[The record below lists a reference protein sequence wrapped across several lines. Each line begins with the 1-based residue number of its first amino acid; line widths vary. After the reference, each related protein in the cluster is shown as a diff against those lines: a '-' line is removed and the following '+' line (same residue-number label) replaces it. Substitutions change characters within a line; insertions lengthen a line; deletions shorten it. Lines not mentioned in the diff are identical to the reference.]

1 MGMIRC
7 SKSSKPLTWLFL
19 SSALATV
26 KATVSE
32 TAENRS
38 TSVRCRMITEFQLTE
53 FQLTELQLLG
63 GSNELS
69 RAAEQ
74 RGKFLALST
83 F

>member
-32 TAENRS
+32 TAEIRS
-38 TSVRCRMITEFQLTE
+38 SSVRCRMITE